1 MKFSILFLIVIS
13 SCAFLLKP
21 EKTLEQN
28 ANLLLPDYSEMNYWA
43 AHPEKKDLA
52 DLVPENSGFT
62 DKQALARADVFFI
75 HPTSYGGVK
84 GNKPWN
90 AKITYSQVNK
100 KTDEF
105 IIKRQGKGFLE

>member
-1 MKFSILFLIVIS
+1 MHDAQST
-13 SCAFLLKP
+13 A
-21 EKTLEQN
+21 E
-28 ANLLLPDYSEMNYWA
+28 
-43 AHPEKKDLA
+43 
-52 DLVPENSGFT
+52 
-62 DKQALARADVFFI
+62 ADVFFI

-105 IIKRQGKGFLE
+105 IIKNQATIFNDVGKIYAPRYRQAHFFGLE